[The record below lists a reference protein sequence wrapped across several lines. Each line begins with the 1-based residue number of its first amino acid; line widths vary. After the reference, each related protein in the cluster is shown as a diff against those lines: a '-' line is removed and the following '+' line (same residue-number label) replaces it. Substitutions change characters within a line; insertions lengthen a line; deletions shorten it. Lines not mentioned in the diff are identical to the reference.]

1 MKGFVVT
8 LLLMFI
14 LSLVACGGGYG
25 GMSNANVNTSSIDG
39 NWATTMLN
47 SSGAQMIAFTSAIS
61 HSGTY
66 TIAATNIQFTLGMAC
81 FPNGASATGAVMPN
95 GNVNSFGMTA
105 QGANTSGMGN
115 TVLTLQGSVTSTNA
129 ISGTWTM
136 NSITSGCSGS
146 GTFTMTKM

>member
-1 MKGFVVT
+1 MKGFVVM
-8 LLLMFI
+8 LLLMFV

-25 GMSNANVNTSSIDG
+25 GMSNTNVNTSSIDG

-66 TIAATNIQFTLGMAC
+66 TVTATNMQFTLGMAC

-95 GNVNSFGMTA
+95 GNIESFGMTA
-105 QGANTSGMGN
+105 QGANTSGIGN
-115 TVLTLQGSVTSTNA
+115 TVLTLQGSVTNANA

-136 NSITSGCSGS
+136 NGITSGCSGS